1 MTTEQDMNRKNFLT
15 MIGVSAITALV
26 TAWSFGQLSGSNKA
40 TDMLQTNGKLPAN
53 YASFNQTKQGGPAY
67 PIDFTAAATAATP
80 AVVHIKTKI
89 NARTVTQQPQR
100 SPFADLFGD
109 DFFGDFFGGGG
120 NRQMR
125 IPEQRASGSG
135 VIMSQD
141 GYIVTN
147 NHVIENA
154 DEINVTLPNKKSYKA
169 ELIGADP
176 SSDLAV
182 LKISGE
188 TLPYLIWG
196 NSDEV
201 RLGQWVLAIGY
212 PWSLDVTVT
221 AGIVSAKARSLGLNR
236 QKSQSPIESFIQTDA
251 AVNQGN
257 SGGALVDTEGRLI
270 GINSAIASQT
280 GSYAGYSYA
289 IPVNIV
295 RKIVGDL
302 IKFGTVQRAYLGLT
316 YIPDDVSDEELKK
329 LGVKQGEGVY
339 VSGVNEGSAAKE
351 AGIKEGD
358 YITAINDV
366 EINSASSMVEQVANY
381 RPGDKITITYMR
393 DGKEKKGTATLKNI
407 SGNTEV
413 VKAESKSSSVL
424 RQLGGELVTVDPKQA
439 KQWAIKGGVQVK
451 SIGDGLLSGTRM
463 QEEFVITSVSG
474 NAISSVDELVQI
486 LSKVQGNVRLEG
498 IYPGFEG
505 SYAYPLNLKSGS
517 SGSPNKMQ
525 DP

>member
-1 MTTEQDMNRKNFLT
+1 MSRKNILT

-40 TDMLQTNGKLPAN
+40 TEVFQNSGKLPAN
-53 YASFNQTKQGGPAY
+53 YASFNQAKPGGNVY
-67 PIDFTAAATAATP
+67 PIDFTSAATAATP

-89 NARTVTQQPQR
+89 NARTVTQQAPR
-100 SPFADLFGD
+100 SPFADMFGD

-120 NRQMR
+120 GQRQMR

-135 VIMSQD
+135 VIMTND

-169 ELIGADP
+169 ELIGTDP

-188 TLPYLIWG
+188 TLPYLVWG

-236 QKSQSPIESFIQTDA
+236 QKSQSPVESFIQTDA

-289 IPVNIV
+289 IPVNLV

-302 IKFGTVQRAYLGLT
+302 IKFGTVQRAFLGLS
-316 YIPDDVSDEELKK
+316 YIPDNVSDEELKK

-339 VSGVNEGSAAKE
+339 VSGVNEGSAAKD

-358 YITAINDV
+358 YITAINEV
-366 EINSASSMVEQVANY
+366 EVTSASEMVEQVANY
-381 RPGDKITITYMR
+381 RPGDKITITYKR

-413 VKAESKSSSVL
+413 VKAESKASMVM
-424 RQLGGELVTVDPKQA
+424 RELGGELVTVNANQA
-439 KQWAIKGGVQVK
+439 KQWGLKGGVQVK
-451 SIGDGLLSGTRM
+451 SLGEGLLSGTRM
-463 QEEFVITSVSG
+463 QEDFVITAVSG
-474 NAISSVDELVQI
+474 KPVTSIEELTDV
-486 LSKVQGNVRLEG
+486 LTKAQGSVRLEG
-498 IYPGFEG
+498 IYPGYEG
-505 SYAYPLNLKSGS
+505 TYSYPLNLKSGS
-517 SGSPNKMQ
+517 SGSQNKMQ